1 MDKDGEMSEPSDDL
15 RHAKALLFDLDGTLL
30 DSFPVHF
37 AAYQAT
43 FARFGIHLTEEHF
56 LATYSPNWLQ
66 TYETLG
72 LPRQLWDQADEYW
85 LETARQL
92 QPVPFPGVAE
102 ALRALQEAFLLG
114 IVTSGSKERVLRDL
128 KGSAIGGFFQA
139 LVTGDDVRQPKPSPE
154 GMHLAL
160 AALGVGVDEAVY
172 IGDTLLDLETA
183 QAAGVRFLGIPS
195 QFASLKPDTPCMQVG
210 RFADL
215 PRAFGLE

>member
-1 MDKDGEMSEPSDDL
+1 MSEPSDDL
-15 RHAKALLFDLDGTLL
+15 HNAKALLFDLDGTLL

-43 FARFGIHLTEEHF
+43 FARFGVHLTEEHF

-72 LPRQLWDQADEYW
+72 LPRQLWEQADEYW

-92 QPVPFPGVAE
+92 QPAPFPGVVE
-102 ALRALQEAFLLG
+102 ALGRLWEAFPLG

-128 KGSAIGGFFQA
+128 EGSAIGEFFQA
-139 LVTGDDVRQPKPSPE
+139 LVTGDDVGQPKPSPE

-160 AALGVGVDEAVY
+160 AALGARPDEAVY

-195 QFASLKPDTPCMQVG
+195 RFASLKPDTPCMQVG
-210 RFADL
+210 AFTDL
-215 PRAFGLE
+215 PRAFGLG